1 MWIWPLVRRI
11 RKIRAGIM
19 PVWYERQ
26 LLKQYNTSVV
36 DCQLTGIVSMQD
48 DFFSSGGLVDR
59 IKGIVT
65 GYFLAQELGIDFHI
79 FFSDVHDPMISIIKK
94 ERIHLIFDR
103 NQLDFSKKVSAPVVF
118 YNYRPEALSRVKRK
132 MNRKSQLHFYSNM
145 DLLFLLHKDEKG
157 RNKIWSDLFKHIFD
171 PAIYGSMSADGG
183 VNSGSIGI
191 HLRFIGLLG
200 DFKDLRQYV
209 LSDEDKNR
217 MLEWCSEKIC
227 KIASQH
233 DDPIIVV
240 SDSVLFLKSIMLD
253 SKANGFFPKLVL
265 DPVSIGHTALENAA
279 GVFEKA
285 VIDFNSLS
293 SCKKVYQLRY
303 GKMHNSDFSR
313 YASMVNSN
321 EFELVESDGT
331 K

>member
-1 MWIWPLVRRI
+1 
-11 RKIRAGIM
+11 M
-19 PVWYERQ
+19 PFWHERQ
-26 LLKQYNTSVV
+26 LLKNYKSKAGESL
-36 DCQLTGIVSMQD
+36 LTGIVSMQD
-48 DFFSSGGLVDR
+48 NYFSSGGLVDR
-59 IKGIVT
+59 IKGIVS
-65 GYFLAQELGIDFHI
+65 GYCIARELGLDFHI
-79 FFSDVHDPMISIIKK
+79 FFSDEQDPLVSIISK
-94 ERIHLIFDR
+94 ESVHLIFER
-103 NQLDFSKKVSAPVVF
+103 NQLDFSKKVSTPVVL
-118 YNYRPEALSRVKRK
+118 YNYKPDGLSGVKQK
-132 MNRKSQLHFYSNM
+132 MKKKRQLHLYSNV
-145 DLLFLLHKDEKG
+145 DLLYLFHNDEKV
-157 RNKIWSDLFKHIFD
+157 RKKIWSDMFKRVFNPDIHGFMT
-171 PAIYGSMSADGG
+171 AIGT

-200 DFKDLRQYV
+200 DFKDLRQQV
-209 LSDEDKNR
+209 LSEDLKMR
-217 MLEWCSEKIC
+217 MLDWCREKIY

-240 SDSVLFLKSIMLD
+240 SDSAFFLKSIMLD
-253 SKANGFFPKLVL
+253 SKANGLLPKLVL

-321 EFELVESDGT
+321 EFELVESDAT